1 MRQVTKSVVGVLS
14 LGVLATSWALGQAS
28 DTNDFTANYA
38 GVGNASASPSPS
50 ASTPASPAPG
60 LPSASASPT
69 QAPTGS
75 PTASATPTKAPTPAP
90 TQTKAPTP
98 EPTQT
103 KVPSPTTVT
112 KISAAESYRYGVIQ
126 LEVTKSGGAIT
137 GIALVQ
143 AGATGGRQAAFDP
156 LVNAAIQAQGSNFG
170 NLSQATYTTQA
181 FKAAL
186 ESALAKF

>member
-1 MRQVTKSVVGVLS
+1 VRQVTKSVVGVLS

-28 DTNDFTANYA
+28 DTNDFKANYA
-38 GVGNASASPSPS
+38 GVGNASASPSPALPSPS
-50 ASTPASPAPG
+50 ASTSASPAPG
-60 LPSASASPT
+60 MPSAPASPT
-69 QAPTGS
+69 QAPSGS
-75 PTASATPTKAPTPAP
+75 PTASATPTKAPTPEP
-90 TQTKAPTP
+90 TPTKAP
-98 EPTQT
+98 
-103 KVPSPTTVT
+103 SSTTVT
-112 KISAAESYRYGVIQ
+112 KTSAAESYRYGVIQ

-170 NLSQATYTTQA
+170 NLSQATYTTEA

>member
-28 DTNDFTANYA
+28 DTNGFKANYA

-50 ASTPASPAPG
+50 TSAPASPAPG

-75 PTASATPTKAPTPAP
+75 PTASAKPTPTP
-90 TQTKAPTP
+90 TQTKA
-98 EPTQT
+98 
-103 KVPSPTTVT
+103 PSPTTVT